1 MMESKA
7 KKTNKTK
14 SGIVTLAGRPNA
26 GKSTLVNSLVGM
38 KVSITSP
45 RPQTTRFPIKAV
57 LNEDR
62 GQIVFVDTP
71 GMLAKHED
79 TLSASISGF
88 SSHAI
93 KEESDVLLYIVDITR
108 SKGLEENRM
117 LGVIRNLDVPKIL
130 VFNKIDKE
138 GLNYRYEYEF
148 LRDEFEYFHEIS
160 ALNGSNVNRLLDT
173 IFEILPEKDPII
185 PLEELSSPLV
195 NIDRRQYL
203 EEIIREKVYL
213 LLRQEIPYSITVRV
227 NRMEDKD
234 ELLLIDAD
242 IVTSVERYK
251 GMIIGKGG
259 EKIKS
264 IGQAVRKE
272 LETITN
278 RKIFVKL
285 DVVVD
290 PHWVNEWL

>member
-1 MMESKA
+1 MESK
-7 KKTNKTK
+7 KETK
-14 SGIVTLAGRPNA
+14 QNQRSGIVTLAGRPNA
-26 GKSTLVNSLVGM
+26 GKSTLINSLVGM

-62 GQIVFVDTP
+62 GQVVFVDTP

-93 KEESDVLLYIVDITR
+93 KEEADILLYLVDITR

-117 LGVIRNLDVPKIL
+117 LGVVRNIDVPKIL

-138 GLNYRYEYEF
+138 GLNYQYEYEF
-148 LRDEFEYFHEIS
+148 LKDEFEYFHEIS
-160 ALNGSNVNRLLDT
+160 ALNGSNVDKLLDT
-173 IFEILPEKDPII
+173 IFEILPEQAPII
-185 PLEELSSPLV
+185 PEEELKSPLV
-195 NIDRRQYL
+195 NIDRRLYL
-203 EEIIREKVYL
+203 EETIREKVYL
-213 LLRQEIPYSITVRV
+213 MLRQEIPYSVTVRV
-227 NRMEDKD
+227 NKLEDKG
-234 ELLLIDAD
+234 ELLIVEAD

-259 EKIKS
+259 TKIKA
-264 IGQAVRKE
+264 IGQAARKE

-278 RKIFVKL
+278 RKVVMKL

>member
-1 MMESKA
+1 
-7 KKTNKTK
+7 
-14 SGIVTLAGRPNA
+14 
-26 GKSTLVNSLVGM
+26 
-38 KVSITSP
+38 
-45 RPQTTRFPIKAV
+45 
-57 LNEDR
+57 
-62 GQIVFVDTP
+62 
-71 GMLAKHED
+71 D